1 MKKDKAE
8 LDKSRKAY
16 QALQHY
22 RKSITI
28 ERDYKA
34 ELVEALEEKYPF
46 QDRVDM
52 AKSLF
57 GILPADITLGEARV
71 ERLNKI

>member
-8 LDKSRKAY
+8 LEKSRKAY

-34 ELVEALEEKYPF
+34 ELVEVLEEKSPL
-46 QDRVDM
+46 
-52 AKSLF
+52 S
-57 GILPADITLGEARV
+57 GSG
-71 ERLNKI
+71 